1 MAIGGLDVESVATE
15 LASACGGE
23 TRVGAEN
30 DGSAVSFRFVVAG
43 VASSLVVLFAGASV
57 ILATGHSVPTELWA
71 AASALSGA
79 LVGILVPAK
88 RADAGAAAA
97 KAGTEAGEAAAATV
111 AATQPAAVADA
122 AKAAQEAVEQARTP
136 SDVQEAAMRA
146 VGVAEATQAVV
157 EAKPED
163 ADVAA
168 AHAAATAQVAI
179 LSAAAAAAAGA
190 AEQAPPEPTTF
201 LKIPVKAPVDFKIVV
216 QVAVFLGTLGAGIYL
231 AFHTGHEVASAIS
244 VRDET
249 VKNVS
254 GTLIALASAA
264 GGALVGRSAAP
275 ASKIT
280 E

>member
-1 MAIGGLDVESVATE
+1 M
-15 LASACGGE
+15 
-23 TRVGAEN
+23 GAEH
-30 DGSAVSFRFVVAG
+30 DGSAVSFRFVVVG

-88 RADAGAAAA
+88 RGDAGAAAA
-97 KAGTEAGEAAAATV
+97 KAGTEAGEKAAATV
-111 AATQPAAVADA
+111 AATQPVAVADA
-122 AKAAQEAVEQARTP
+122 AEAAQEAVEQARTP
-136 SDVQEAAMRA
+136 SDVRKAAMRA
-146 VGVAEATQAVV
+146 VRAAEATQAVV
-157 EAKPED
+157 EAKPDD
-163 ADVAA
+163 ADAAA
-168 AHAAATAQVAI
+168 AHADATAQVAI
-179 LSAAAAAAAGA
+179 LRAAAGA
-190 AEQAPPEPTTF
+190 AEQALTAPTTF

-231 AFHTGHEVASAIS
+231 AFHTGHEAASAIS

-254 GTLIALASAA
+254 GTLIALAAAA
-264 GGALVGRSAAP
+264 GGALVGRAAAP

>member
-1 MAIGGLDVESVATE
+1 MRA
-15 LASACGGE
+15 GGE
-23 TRVGAEN
+23 PRVGAEH
-30 DGSAVSFRFVVAG
+30 DGSAVSFRFVVVG

-79 LVGILVPAK
+79 LVGILAPTK
-88 RADAGAAAA
+88 RADGGAAAT
-97 KAGTEAGEAAAATV
+97 AGTEAGETAAATV
-111 AATQPAAVADA
+111 AATQPAGVADA
-122 AKAAQEAVEQARTP
+122 AKAAQETVKQAQTP
-136 SDVQEAAMRA
+136 SDMKEAAMRA
-146 VGVAEATQAVV
+146 VGVAEAMQAAV

-163 ADVAA
+163 ADAA
-168 AHAAATAQVAI
+168 AALADATAQVAI
-179 LSAAAAAAAGA
+179 LSAAAGAATGA
-190 AEQAPPEPTTF
+190 AEQAPPDPTTF
-201 LKIPVKAPVDFKIVV
+201 LKIPVKAPVDFRIVV
-216 QVAVFLGTLGAGIYL
+216 QVVVFLGTLGAGIYL

-264 GGALVGRSAAP
+264 GGALVGRAAAP
-275 ASKIT
+275 SSKTT

>member
-1 MAIGGLDVESVATE
+1 MRA
-15 LASACGGE
+15 GGE
-23 TRVGAEN
+23 TRVGAEH
-30 DGSAVSFRFVVAG
+30 DGSAVSFRFVVVG

-79 LVGILVPAK
+79 LVGILMPAK

-122 AKAAQEAVEQARTP
+122 ANAAKEAVEQARTP

-146 VGVAEATQAVV
+146 VSMAEATQAVA
-157 EAKPED
+157 EAKPDD
-163 ADVAA
+163 ADAAA

-179 LSAAAAAAAGA
+179 LSAAAAAAGA
-190 AEQAPPEPTTF
+190 AKQAPTEPTTF

-244 VRDET
+244 VRDEA

-264 GGALVGRSAAP
+264 GGALVGRAAAP